1 MGLSSPGIG
10 SNLDINSIVSQL
22 MATESRPLT
31 MLQKQEAKLQSTL
44 SAFGQVQSALATF
57 QGAVTSLSDVKQFQ
71 AVKATPSDAAVMT
84 ASATASAT
92 PGTYSIEVSKL
103 AQAQKLATAGQAS
116 TTAAIGS
123 GTLTFEF
130 GTSIASSTD
139 ANGIVVPGKFVPN
152 GNGGKTITID
162 PANNSLAGIRDAINK
177 ANIGV
182 SATIVNDGGTAPN
195 RLVLTSSSTGEAS
208 SMKISVSGDSG
219 LQALLTH
226 DPANAS
232 TDRMMQ
238 TVKAQNAE
246 FAVDGLAVSK
256 ASNHITDLFEGVT
269 LDLTKTNVGSP
280 ATLAIARD
288 TGAVVASVTKFVTAF
303 NAINKTLTDASG
315 YNATTKTAGLLNG
328 DSTIRSM
335 QSQLRG
341 VLASAVEGGYGKFA
355 KLSDI
360 GVAMQKDGTLALDAT
375 KLNKV
380 LSTNFNDVA
389 GLFAAAGRTTDSLT
403 GYAGASA
410 KTQAGSYAVKV
421 TALATHGS
429 AATATTAGFT
439 TPLDFSAAGSNTFDV
454 SVDGV
459 SSSITLNPI
468 NYQSAND
475 LALELQ
481 SKINGNSAFAA
492 TPVTVSADA
501 NGALSIL
508 SSSYGPSSK
517 VTFSGAN
524 ADRLLGVERKET
536 VGLDVAGTIDGAAA
550 TGKGI
555 SLTASDS
562 GAASGI
568 RVDVTGG
575 AIGDRGTVNYS
586 KGYASQFNDLI
597 STFLGTGGR
606 LTARTE
612 GINKSIAS
620 VKKDEDRWTDRLTT
634 READLRKQFT
644 ALDTKLSSLTSTS
657 TYLSQQL
664 AQIAAMS
671 QSR

>member
-139 ANGIVVPGKFVPN
+139 ANGIVLPGKFVPN

-162 PANNSLAGIRDAINK
+162 PTSNSLAGIRDAINK
-177 ANIGV
+177 ADIGV

-208 SMKISVSGDSG
+208 SMKISVSGDSN

-232 TDRMMQ
+232 TDRMTQ

-256 ASNHITDLFEGVT
+256 ASNHITDLIEGVT
-269 LDLTKTNVGSP
+269 LDLTKTNAGSP
-280 ATLAIARD
+280 AKLAIAQD

-303 NAINKTLTDASG
+303 NAINKTLTDATG

-328 DSTIRSM
+328 DSTIRGM

-341 VLASAVEGGYGKFA
+341 VLASAVAGGYGKFD

-360 GVAMQKDGTLALDAT
+360 GVAMQKDGTLALDTA

-380 LSTNFNDVA
+380 LGTNFNDVA

-429 AATATTAGFT
+429 AAAATGFA

-459 SSSITLNPI
+459 SSSITLNPVK
-468 NYQSAND
+468 YSSAKD

-481 SKINGNSAFAA
+481 SKINGSSAFAA

-517 VTFSGAN
+517 VTFSGVN
-524 ADRLLGVERKET
+524 ADRLLGTARKET

-657 TYLSQQL
+657 TYLTQQL

-671 QSR
+671 RSS

>member
-44 SAFGQVQSALATF
+44 SAFGQVQSALANF
-57 QGAVTSLSDVKQFQ
+57 QGAVSSLSDVKQFQ

-84 ASATASAT
+84 ASATSSAT
-92 PGTYSIEVSKL
+92 PGNYAIEVSRL

-139 ANGIVVPGKFVPN
+139 ANGAVLPAKFVPN

-162 PANNSLAGIRDAINK
+162 PTNHSLAGIRDAINK
-177 ANIGV
+177 ADIGV

-226 DPANAS
+226 DPADAS
-232 TDRMMQ
+232 TDRMTQ

-246 FAVDGLAVSK
+246 FMVDGLAVSK
-256 ASNHITDLFEGVT
+256 ASNHITDLIEGVT
-269 LDLTKTNVGSP
+269 LDLTKTNAGSP
-280 ATLAIARD
+280 AKLAIAQD
-288 TGAVVASVTKFVTAF
+288 TGAVVASVTKFVTAY

-315 YNATTKTAGLLNG
+315 YNATTKIAGLLNG
-328 DSTIRSM
+328 DSTIRGM

-341 VLASAVEGGYGKFA
+341 VLASAVAGGYGKFD

-360 GVAMQKDGTLALDAT
+360 GVAMQKDGTLALDTA

-380 LSTNFNDVA
+380 LGTNFNDVA

-410 KTQAGSYAVKV
+410 KTQAGSYAVNV

-429 AATATTAGFT
+429 AATATGVT

-468 NYQSAND
+468 KYQSAND

-517 VTFSGAN
+517 VTFSGVN
-524 ADRLLGVERKET
+524 ADRLLGADRKEA

-555 SLTASDS
+555 SLTASGS

-575 AIGDRGTVNYS
+575 ALGDRGTVNYS
-586 KGYASQFNDLI
+586 KGYASQFNELI
-597 STFLGTGGR
+597 STFLGTSGR

-612 GINKSIAS
+612 GINKSIAGI
-620 VKKDEDRWTDRLTT
+620 KKDEDRWSDRLTT

-644 ALDTKLSSLTSTS
+644 ALDTKLSSLSSTS
-657 TYLSQQL
+657 TYLAQQL

-671 QSR
+671 RSS

>member
-44 SAFGQVQSALATF
+44 SAFGQVQSALANF
-57 QGAVTSLSDVKQFQ
+57 QGAVSSLSDVKQFQ

-84 ASATASAT
+84 ASATSSAT
-92 PGTYSIEVSKL
+92 PGNYAIEVSRL

-139 ANGIVVPGKFVPN
+139 ANGAVLPAKFVPN

-162 PANNSLAGIRDAINK
+162 PTNHSLAGIRDAINK
-177 ANIGV
+177 ADIGV

-226 DPANAS
+226 DPADAS
-232 TDRMMQ
+232 TDRMTQ

-246 FAVDGLAVSK
+246 FMVDGLAVSK
-256 ASNHITDLFEGVT
+256 ASNHITDLIEGVT
-269 LDLTKTNVGSP
+269 LDLTKTNAGSP
-280 ATLAIARD
+280 AKLAIAQD
-288 TGAVVASVTKFVTAF
+288 TGAVVASVTKFVTAY

-315 YNATTKTAGLLNG
+315 YNATTKIAGLLNG
-328 DSTIRSM
+328 DSTIRGM

-341 VLASAVEGGYGKFA
+341 VLASAVAGGYGKFD

-360 GVAMQKDGTLALDAT
+360 GVAMQKDGTLALDTA

-380 LSTNFNDVA
+380 LGTNFNDVA

-410 KTQAGSYAVKV
+410 KTQAGSYAVNV

-429 AATATTAGFT
+429 AATATGVT

-468 NYQSAND
+468 KYASANE

-517 VTFSGAN
+517 VTFSGVN
-524 ADRLLGVERKET
+524 ADRLLGADRKEA

-550 TGKGI
+550 AGKGI
-555 SLTASDS
+555 SLTASGS

-586 KGYASQFNDLI
+586 KGYASQFNELI
-597 STFLGTGGR
+597 STFLGTSGR

-612 GINKSIAS
+612 GINKSIAGI
-620 VKKDEDRWTDRLTT
+620 KKDEDRWSDRLTT

-644 ALDTKLSSLTSTS
+644 ALDTKLSSLSSTS
-657 TYLSQQL
+657 TYLAQQL

-671 QSR
+671 RSS